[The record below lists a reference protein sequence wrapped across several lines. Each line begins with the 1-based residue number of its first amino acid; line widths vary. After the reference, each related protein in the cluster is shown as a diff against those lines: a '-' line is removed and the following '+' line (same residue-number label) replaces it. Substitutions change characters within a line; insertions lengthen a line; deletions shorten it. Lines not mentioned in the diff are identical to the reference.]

1 MVKNPLQLVNDLAQ
15 ELTKLQELVAAI
27 HDAESRVESCALD
40 DYDLRARGSIL
51 HDLYHGMESIC
62 LRIFKAIDEK
72 EKPAESKLDQSRWH
86 QELIER
92 VSNPLPGVR
101 PAVLT
106 TQTAERMKDFR
117 GFRHVFHHAYGTE
130 LDWKQMQPLWHDA
143 IIMLNAFTADIEKF
157 IASLRMIASNS

>member
-1 MVKNPLQLVNDLAQ
+1 MVKNPLQLVNELAQ
-15 ELTKLQELVAAI
+15 ELTKLQELVTAI
-27 HDAESRVESCALD
+27 HDAESRVESHELT

-51 HDLYHGMESIC
+51 HDLYQGMESIC

-92 VSNPLPGVR
+92 MSNSLPGVR

-106 TQTAERMKDFR
+106 TQTAERMKAFR
-117 GFRHVFHHAYGTE
+117 GFRHVFHHTYGTE
-130 LDWKQMQPLWHDA
+130 MNWKQMQPLWHDA
-143 IIMLNAFTADIEKF
+143 INMLNVFTADIENF
-157 IASLRMIASNS
+157 IAALRMKANDL